1 MHGQEIMTTNS
12 HLPAVVDF
20 PKKKGTKNKAS
31 NEPRFSEATN
41 KLKSYVDRVLK
52 LEEEKKEIS
61 EMIKEVYLE
70 AESQGYNKDA
80 LKLVVKQE
88 LKPADMVILGEAN
101 FYLES
106 LGKLPLFAYAERD
119 VH

>member
-1 MHGQEIMTTNS
+1 MPANS
-12 HLPAVVDF
+12 NVPATVNF
-20 PKKKGTKNKAS
+20 PKDEKKTKSKSGYDQDNVRQSQATQNLKA
-31 NEPRFSEATN
+31 
-41 KLKSYVDRVLK
+41 YVDRIIK

-61 EMIKEVYLE
+61 EMIKEIYTE
-70 AESQGYNKDA
+70 AEGQGYNKDA

-106 LGKLPLFAYAERD
+106 LGKLPLFAYAERTE
-119 VH
+119 H